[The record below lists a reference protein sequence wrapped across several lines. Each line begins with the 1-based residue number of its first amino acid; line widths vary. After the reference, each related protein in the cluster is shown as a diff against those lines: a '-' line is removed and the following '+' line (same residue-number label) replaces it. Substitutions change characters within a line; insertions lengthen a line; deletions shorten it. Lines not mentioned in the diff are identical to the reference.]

1 MLRLIIKKT
10 KMKAAVRSKYGSSE
24 VLSILEIDKPI
35 PKDDEIL
42 IRVHACTV
50 NRSDCHVLTGK
61 PFLMRLFTGV
71 SKPKRSIIGTDFAGQ
86 IEAVGSTVNS
96 FKVGDKV
103 MGFGGGFGTGSQA
116 QYKILPEIKAN
127 KITVTLPNNLSYDE
141 AAACL
146 EGAFYAAS
154 YINHMKINTGQKA
167 LVFGATGAIGSA
179 YLQILKYYG
188 VYATAVCSG
197 ENSALIR
204 SLGADKIIDYK
215 TEDFTKDN
223 ELYDYVFDAI
233 GRSSFAK
240 CKRLL
245 KKKGMFIPSNGLE
258 NIFLAP
264 ITSLLGGKKVAFI
277 VPAYR
282 NATLI
287 FIKDLVEEGMFKPV
301 IDRKYPLD
309 KIAEAYTYVM
319 TGEKIGNVII
329 TMD

>member
-1 MLRLIIKKT
+1 
-10 KMKAAVRSKYGSSE
+10 MKAAVRSKYGSPE
-24 VLSILEIDKPI
+24 VLSIKELDIPT
-35 PKDDEIL
+35 PKDDEVL
-42 IRVHACTV
+42 IRVHASTV

-61 PFLMRLFTGV
+61 PFIMRLFTGL
-71 SKPKRSIIGTDFAGQ
+71 SKPKRSIIGTDFVGQ
-86 IEAVGSTVNS
+86 IEAVGSTVSS
-96 FKVGDKV
+96 FKVGDKL

-116 QYKILPEIKAN
+116 QYRVLPETKAT

-146 EGAFYAAS
+146 EGSFYAAS
-154 YINHMKINTGQKA
+154 YINHMKIIAGQKA
-167 LVFGATGAIGSA
+167 LVYGATGAIGSA
-179 YLQILKYYG
+179 YVQILKYYG
-188 VYATAVCSG
+188 VYVTAVCGG

-223 ELYDYVFDAI
+223 ERYDYVFDAI

-245 KKKGMFIPSNGLE
+245 NKNGMFIPSNGLE

-264 ITSLLGGKKVAFI
+264 ITGLLGGKKVAFI
-277 VPAYR
+277 APAYR
-282 NATLI
+282 NATLS
-287 FIKDLVEEGMFKPV
+287 FIKDLVEKGNFKPV

-309 KIAEAYTYVM
+309 KIAEAYAYVM
-319 TGEKIGNVII
+319 TGEKIGNVVI
-329 TMD
+329 TMDG